1 MNYKTKSFASIWM
14 SFLFLC
20 CISVMNAQSSATS
33 DQGVLAFDQEV
44 IDYGTVAYK
53 SDGTRTFTFKN
64 TGKSPVVIADIK
76 TSCGCTIATKPT
88 EAIMPGE
95 SSEITV
101 KYATNKV
108 GPFSKS
114 ITVISNAKEGRK
126 VLKIKGKVLESES

>member
-88 EAIMPGE
+88 KAIMPGE

-126 VLKIKGKVLESES
+126 VLKIKGKVLEPES